1 MLEYCGKK
9 NGNLVRERH
18 WRKGRGS
25 FVILGHLQV
34 APQRNGIATLFIFV
48 FRF

>member
-1 MLEYCGKK
+1 MLGYCGKK
-9 NGNLVRERH
+9 K
-18 WRKGRGS
+18 RKLSKRKALEEGRGS

-34 APQRNGIATLFIFV
+34 APQRNGYATLFIFV